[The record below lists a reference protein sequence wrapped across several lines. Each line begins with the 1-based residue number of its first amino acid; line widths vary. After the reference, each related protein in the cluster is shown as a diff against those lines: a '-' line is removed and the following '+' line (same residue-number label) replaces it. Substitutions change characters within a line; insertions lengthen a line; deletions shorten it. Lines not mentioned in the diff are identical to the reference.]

1 MNKKA
6 RSDLGTIC
14 DQTNMKILSLPAP
27 FSKRVE
33 HAGII
38 ERQRE
43 SIPLLVESLIC
54 ESYTLW
60 CFNRV
65 ALKVH
70 LDCSCVG
77 S

>member
-6 RSDLGTIC
+6 HFDLGTIC
-14 DQTNMKILSLPAP
+14 DQTNMKILGLPAP
-27 FSKRVE
+27 VSERLE
-33 HAGII
+33 HSGII

-43 SIPLLVESLIC
+43 SIPLLVECLIC

>member
-6 RSDLGTIC
+6 HFDLGTIC
-14 DQTNMKILSLPAP
+14 DQTNMKILGLPAP
-27 FSKRVE
+27 FSETE
-33 HAGII
+33 HRGII